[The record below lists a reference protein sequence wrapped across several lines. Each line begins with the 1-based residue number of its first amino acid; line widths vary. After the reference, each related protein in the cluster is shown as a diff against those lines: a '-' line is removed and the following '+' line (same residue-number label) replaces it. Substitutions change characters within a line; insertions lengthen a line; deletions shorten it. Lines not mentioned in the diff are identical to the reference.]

1 MAPMYAGVNGID
13 NLNKELQNIFNP
25 ASKDKKEV
33 KYGDIIYR
41 VNDKVL
47 QLVNDPDNNVFNGDI
62 GVIQSIKSGVQTKS
76 GKVEV
81 VIDFDGNLVSYQV
94 KDLGNIKHGF
104 IISIHKSQ
112 GSEFDLV
119 VMPITHSYKRM
130 LYRKLIYTGITRAK
144 KKLIII
150 GEPQA
155 FIDSVSSNYEQTR
168 KSDMIYKL
176 RDVCINN
183 DF

>member
-1 MAPMYAGVNGID
+1 
-13 NLNKELQNIFNP
+13 
-25 ASKDKKEV
+25 
-33 KYGDIIYR
+33 
-41 VNDKVL
+41 
-47 QLVNDPDNNVFNGDI
+47 
-62 GVIQSIKSGVQTKS
+62 
-76 GKVEV
+76 
-81 VIDFDGNLVSYQV
+81 
-94 KDLGNIKHGF
+94 
-104 IISIHKSQ
+104 
-112 GSEFDLV
+112 
-119 VMPITHSYKRM
+119 MPITHSYKRM